1 MVARLLKRTPSA
13 MLPDWDL
20 RDGELDGVDVATPI
34 ASHPVHELLWNS
46 AEIYPDRVCVDF
58 LGKTHS
64 YRAMA
69 NLADHIAFALQ
80 ERGLQKGDRVGIML
94 PNCHYFVAFYYGIL
108 KAGGVVVNF
117 NPLQSERDV
126 LAQAG
131 DADCFAMVTLD
142 LVATLPKA
150 LACLRAEH
158 TQKLIICS
166 MTEGLDFAKR
176 LLFPMLKG
184 KELADIPSD
193 KGVVL
198 FRELITSQNKPQPVD
213 INPEEDLA
221 VLQYTGGTTGQPKGA
236 MLTHAN
242 LSANTDQLTRWY
254 PAWKPGGEVMLG
266 VLPLFHVFAMTV
278 VMNGAVAKGASMVLL
293 PKFDPKMVFASLKRT
308 KPTLFPGVPALF
320 QSLAKSP
327 KAPLLQSVNLCIS
340 GGAALPLAVKQEF
353 ENVSGAIL
361 IEGYGLTE
369 ASPVTHCNPVMA
381 DGRTGTIGRPLPG
394 TQFCLRDKDDPSNL
408 VPPGAAGELCIKGPQ
423 VMKGY
428 WKRPDDTK
436 ASFVDGW
443 LRTGDVAMVDEDGYA
458 SIIDRIKD
466 LIIVSGFN
474 VYPRMVEDAI
484 QAFDEVEAVSV
495 IGVPDQAR
503 GEVPKAFIKL
513 RDDVTGDFEA
523 IKSSMLER
531 LRAELEPHQMPRSLE
546 FRDELPRTMVG
557 KLSKKELRAES

>member
-1 MVARLLKRTPSA
+1 MLL
-13 MLPDWDL
+13 DWDL
-20 RDGELDGVDVATPI
+20 RDGELAGVDASTPI
-34 ASHPVHELLWNS
+34 ASHAVHDLLWAS
-46 AEIYPDRVCVDF
+46 ATNYPDRVCVDF

-64 YRAMA
+64 YQEMA
-69 NLADHIAFALQ
+69 NLADHIAHALQ
-80 ERGLQKGDRVGIML
+80 ERGLTKGDRVGIML

-150 LACLRAEH
+150 LACLRAGH
-158 TQKLIICS
+158 AGHLIVCA

-184 KELADIPSD
+184 KELADIPTD
-193 KGVVL
+193 PGVIL
-198 FRELITSQNKPQPVD
+198 FRDLIKAEGTPKHVA
-213 INPEEDLA
+213 INPEDDLA

-236 MLTHAN
+236 MLTHGN

-327 KAPLLQSVNLCIS
+327 KAKLLQSVKLCIS

-353 ENVSGAIL
+353 EQISGAIL

-394 TQFCLRDKDDPSNL
+394 TSFCLRDKDDPSKL
-408 VPPGAAGELCIKGPQ
+408 VGPGEAGELCIKGPQ

-428 WKRPDDTK
+428 WKRPEDTK

-443 LRTGDVAMVDEDGYA
+443 LRTGDVAVVDEEGYA

-474 VYPRMVEDAI
+474 VYPRMIEDAI
-484 QAFDEVEAVSV
+484 QAFDEVEAVTV

-513 RDDVTGDFEA
+513 REGILGDFEKL
-523 IKSSMLER
+523 KSDMLQR
-531 LRAELEPHQMPRSLE
+531 LREELEPHQMPRTLE